1 MDLKR
6 NSDKL
11 VIAEADTMLILDV
24 HVCGCLTRGVGK
36 LTSNPC
42 PLSCLETQC
51 RSHPMGLVLRG
62 QATQ

>member
-24 HVCGCLTRGVGK
+24 HVCGYLTRGVGK
-36 LTSNPC
+36 LASNPC
-42 PLSCLETQC
+42 PLSYLETQC
-51 RSHPMGLVLRG
+51 RHSPMSFVLRG

>member
-11 VIAEADTMLILDV
+11 VIAEADMMLILDI
-24 HVCGCLTRGVGK
+24 HVCGYLTRGVGK
-36 LTSNPC
+36 LASNPC

-51 RSHPMGLVLRG
+51 RHSPMSFVLRG